1 MYSVRTPSAKTPL
14 RPFRAT
20 VTTTTRRHRSRSL
33 RPASAFLLA
42 LGVACTSVATAQTA
56 HFIDAE
62 AVIRGGLE
70 NPAGVVVDA
79 AGKIYFAVSAT
90 NQVLLETPSVNGY
103 METTI
108 GSGLNQPQGIAI
120 DAQGTLYIADTN
132 NHRVLKETPSG
143 GVYTQSIVASGFE
156 APVGVA
162 VDASGNL
169 FITDSDLNVVFK
181 ETVSGSTYVKSTVV
195 SGLSGPFGIAVDG
208 SGNLYLCDTGNERA
222 LKETRSGSSYI
233 QSTIGS
239 GFRNPGGIAVDLSG
253 NVYIADGA
261 SSSVFKET
269 LSGSTYSQSTLPVV
283 SYLSGPNGLAVDS
296 GGNVYITDEQGLASS
311 AQGQLFKEMPD
322 GANFG
327 SVSVAN
333 TSPEISLL
341 FKFDTGGVLGNVN
354 VVTQGAENL
363 DFISN
368 GGLTCIP
375 TFSYT
380 AGQTCATT
388 VTLSPTVPGFRYGA
402 VNLVDNSGNT
412 FATGYVYGN
421 GVGPQANFKAS
432 GVSSTQKV
440 VPFSSAGESSPYAI
454 AVDTTG
460 SVYIADSNNNRVLKE
475 TLSGGAYTE
484 SEIGSGLNSPAQIAI
499 DGSGNVY
506 IADSGNGRVVKET
519 LNAGVYSQTVVNSG
533 YSSPNGVAVDG
544 DGNVYVADTLNDRV
558 LKLTL
563 IGNSYTQAVLPAS
576 GLSTVFGLAV
586 DGAGNVYIADTG
598 NDRVVKETPSGTSY
612 TQSVVAS
619 GLNDPFG
626 VAVDGFGDVFISQF
640 YASYI
645 REERPAA
652 AGQYSETVPPTTGLN
667 APYGIAVDGLGNV
680 YVSDVGNEQV
690 YKEDYADA
698 PSITFDSTNVGSTSA
713 DTPIYVELF
722 NIGNAPMYFPVPA
735 TGTNPGVSSNF
746 TLNPSALFSCPL
758 VPAGAMAAGMLN
770 ANSSCS
776 LAVGFSPTAPG
787 TLTGSIAVTD
797 DSLNAGSPGYATQS
811 ILLSGIGIGPQA
823 ITFPPPASPVNNGVP
838 PITLS
843 ATGGAS
849 GNPVVFSVISGPGT
863 VSGTNGTTLTITDS
877 GTVVVAANQAG
888 NANYAAATQV
898 TQSIVVNP
906 PPAAILISPTPGS
919 QFAGSSVTFT
929 WTPGAGVTNYWFNL
943 GTAPSG
949 VNAKNIYSSGSVK
962 VLAETVTGL
971 PTNGETIY
979 ATLYSEIAG
988 VFQPTIYT
996 FYATGPAVLTAPAVG
1011 TKLTASTTF
1020 TWTPGTGIAHY
1031 WFNLGTSAT
1040 SSGAKNVYSGSSTT
1054 ALTASV
1060 TGIPQYGETLYATL
1074 YSYISG
1080 AWQPIVY
1087 TYTAGGAPVAATL
1100 TTPTPSSKLTSS
1112 GVTFTWSAG
1121 EGVTNY
1127 WFNLGTTDSGAG
1139 AKNLYSGS
1147 STTLTSVTASGLPTN
1162 GETIYAT
1169 LYSYI
1174 AGAWQPTVYTFTAS
1188 GSPTPAALTTPT
1200 PTTQLTSSSVT
1211 FTWSPGSGVPYFW
1224 LNVGTGTSGA
1234 GAKNLYAG
1242 ASTTATSVT
1251 VGGLPTNGKTIYATL
1266 YSYIGGVWQ
1275 PTVYTYTAQ

>member
-1 MYSVRTPSAKTPL
+1 MKRYITLTLCFLAVTALSLSAESLSYTGTLGSPEDVFEV
-14 RPFRAT
+14 PFTLSSTST
-20 VTTTTRRHRSRSL
+20 VTVQTWGFGGGVNANGQTIGAGGFDPL
-33 RPASAFLLA
+33 IA
-42 LGVACTSVATAQTA
+42 LFSGTGS
-56 HFIDAE
+56 
-62 AVIRGGLE
+62 
-70 NPAGVVVDA
+70 
-79 AGKIYFAVSAT
+79 SAT
-90 NQVLLETPSVNGY
+90 MVT
-103 METTI
+103 
-108 GSGLNQPQGIAI
+108 
-120 DAQGTLYIADTN
+120 
-132 NHRVLKETPSG
+132 
-143 GVYTQSIVASGFE
+143 
-156 APVGVA
+156 
-162 VDASGNL
+162 
-169 FITDSDLNVVFK
+169 
-181 ETVSGSTYVKSTVV
+181 
-195 SGLSGPFGIAVDG
+195 
-208 SGNLYLCDTGNERA
+208 
-222 LKETRSGSSYI
+222 
-233 QSTIGS
+233 
-239 GFRNPGGIAVDLSG
+239 DLSG
-253 NVYIADGA
+253 NPLIDADNLINPPWAFVGNCPSAGLVAIGSNNDCGDDWMQITLAAGTYTLLLSDANYIPAAINDNGSLSEGFTDLTAGVFQTCDPGA
-261 SSSVFKET
+261 NACIT
-269 LSGSTYSQSTLPVV
+269 
-283 SYLSGPNGLAVDS
+283 PNGNYAVD
-296 GGNVYITDEQGLASS
+296 I
-311 AQGQLFKEMPD
+311 
-322 GANFG
+322 
-327 SVSVAN
+327 
-333 TSPEISLL
+333 TSP
-341 FKFDTGGVLGNVN
+341 
-354 VVTQGAENL
+354 
-363 DFISN
+363 
-368 GGLTCIP
+368 GLVYP
-375 TFSYT
+375 
-380 AGQTCATT
+380 APQT
-388 VTLSPTVPGFRYGA
+388 
-402 VNLVDNSGNT
+402 
-412 FATGYVYGN
+412 
-421 GVGPQANFKAS
+421 
-432 GVSSTQKV
+432 
-440 VPFSSAGESSPYAI
+440 
-454 AVDTTG
+454 
-460 SVYIADSNNNRVLKE
+460 
-475 TLSGGAYTE
+475 
-484 SEIGSGLNSPAQIAI
+484 
-499 DGSGNVY
+499 
-506 IADSGNGRVVKET
+506 
-519 LNAGVYSQTVVNSG
+519 
-533 YSSPNGVAVDG
+533 
-544 DGNVYVADTLNDRV
+544 
-558 LKLTL
+558 
-563 IGNSYTQAVLPAS
+563 
-576 GLSTVFGLAV
+576 
-586 DGAGNVYIADTG
+586 
-598 NDRVVKETPSGTSY
+598 
-612 TQSVVAS
+612 
-619 GLNDPFG
+619 
-626 VAVDGFGDVFISQF
+626 
-640 YASYI
+640 
-645 REERPAA
+645 
-652 AGQYSETVPPTTGLN
+652 
-667 APYGIAVDGLGNV
+667 
-680 YVSDVGNEQV
+680 
-690 YKEDYADA
+690 
-698 PSITFDSTNVGSTSA
+698 
-713 DTPIYVELF
+713 
-722 NIGNAPMYFPVPA
+722 
-735 TGTNPGVSSNF
+735 
-746 TLNPSALFSCPL
+746 
-758 VPAGAMAAGMLN
+758 
-770 ANSSCS
+770 
-776 LAVGFSPTAPG
+776 
-787 TLTGSIAVTD
+787 
-797 DSLNAGSPGYATQS
+797 
-811 ILLSGIGIGPQA
+811 
-823 ITFPPPASPVNNGVP
+823 ITFPAPASPVTYPVP
-838 PITLS
+838 PITLA

-1211 FTWSPGSGVPYFW
+1211 FTWSQGSGVPYFW